1 MSPLVDIGVLTY
13 KPSNERLGFLRVA
26 IESVLAQTFT
36 DWRLVVSENGPDPS
50 PAVAEAL
57 VPFLQDRRI
66 LHVPTRADLTGSAN
80 GTIALRHGSAP
91 YVTLLHDD
99 DWWEPEFLERRVE
112 FLRAHPECGFVFGG
126 NLIVDEYGQEI
137 SRTIPALRHGVHSKE
152 EYVPLLLRSEG
163 VPQAPT
169 ALIRREALETV
180 GTSLQELYP
189 AWDYD
194 LYFRLGLAFPTGYL
208 DVWDSAF
215 RVHLQQQTYSMRWGE
230 QRIVFEE
237 VIDEL
242 LLRGAPHLRRPPRER
257 VKRRSRAFVSA
268 ALDAAETGE
277 RRRSLRLAA
286 TGIRFY
292 PRSLA
297 NPRLPAIL
305 ATLVLGARVRPILT
319 RVRTRIRRRD
329 YVEPRKQHEPK

>member
-1 MSPLVDIGVLTY
+1 MTY
-13 KPSNERLGFLRVA
+13 KPSSERLGFLRVA
-26 IESVLAQTFT
+26 LESVLAQTFT
-36 DWRLVVSENGPDPS
+36 DWRLVVSENGPEPS
-50 PAVAEAL
+50 AAVAEAL
-57 VPFLQDRRI
+57 APFLQDARI
-66 LHVPTRADLTGSAN
+66 LHLPTRADLTGSAN
-80 GTIALRHGSAP
+80 GTIALQHGSAP

-112 FLRAHPECGFVFGG
+112 FLRAHAECGFVFGG
-126 NLIVDEYGQEI
+126 NLIVDEHGREL
-137 SRTIPALRHGVHSKE
+137 SRTIPALGHGVHRKE

-169 ALIRREALETV
+169 ALIHRAALETV
-180 GTSLQELYP
+180 GSTLEERFS

-194 LYFRLGLAFPTGYL
+194 LYFRLALAFPTGYL
-208 DVWDSAF
+208 DLWDSAF

-230 QRIVFEE
+230 RRIVFEE

-242 LLRGAPHLRRPPRER
+242 LLRHAPHLRRPPRER
-257 VKRRSRAFVSA
+257 VKRRSQAFVSA

-277 RRRSLRLAA
+277 RRRSMRLAA
-286 TGIRFY
+286 IGIRLY

-297 NPRLPAIL
+297 NPRLAAIL
-305 ATLVLGARVRPILT
+305 ATLVLGSRVRPILT

-329 YVEPRKQHEPK
+329 YVEPRSAS